1 MGDQRGKGVA
11 RPRGSR
17 GSPIVVVIVDR
28 PSVVSRGLSMVI
40 AAEPDMEIAAEAASA
55 DEAMALIGR
64 IRQAGQVVVI
74 VGLGLIGDHDALWLV
89 RSLRDQYPTV
99 RVLCSG
105 TRGEAAS
112 VSRALLVGADGYI
125 DKEAL
130 TERYVGA
137 IRSSIAGEVVLE
149 GLPENAL
156 GAIANAM
163 DSQAGA
169 GRVVTERQR
178 SVLALA
184 AQGLT
189 ARQIATRLGLSE
201 RTVTTHLD
209 HIYRKLG
216 VSGRVA
222 AISEGARLGLV
233 AVG

>member
-1 MGDQRGKGVA
+1 MNDQRA
-11 RPRGSR
+11 RRSVR
-17 GSPIVVVIVDR
+17 ESPIVVVLVDR
-28 PSVVSRGLSMVI
+28 PSVVSRGISMVI
-40 AAEPDMEIAAEAASA
+40 AAESDMEVAAEDVSA
-55 DEAMALIGR
+55 DEALGLIGR
-64 IRQAGQVVVI
+64 IRRAAHIVVI
-74 VGLGLIGDHDALWLV
+74 VGLGLTGDHDALWLV
-89 RSLRDQYPTV
+89 RSVRERFPTV
-99 RVLCSG
+99 RVVCCG
-105 TRGEAAS
+105 ARGDAAW

-125 DKEAL
+125 DKEAIS
-130 TERYVGA
+130 ERFIDA
-137 IRSSIAGEVVLE
+137 IRRSIAGEVVLE

-156 GAIANAM
+156 GAIADAIGR
-163 DSQAGA
+163 QAGA
-169 GRVVTERQR
+169 ARVVTERER

-233 AVG
+233 AVAAG